1 MFLFILFLMKV
12 TIPSDKIPQEVFSD
26 LSKEQGL
33 MKNWKFVGRRL
44 KVDDGCLDEI
54 EDHHKYLSERSYN
67 MLLAWQEKFGG
78 DVHVLMKA
86 LRKENLNR
94 LAGMIFVVLVYNNE
108 MYKEQFITFFHMVQP
123 LITNLSV

>member
-1 MFLFILFLMKV
+1 MKV
-12 TIPSDKIPQEVFSD
+12 SIPSDKIPQEVFSD

-44 KVDDGCLDEI
+44 KVDDGCLDQV
-54 EDHHKYLSERSYN
+54 EDRHRSLSERSYN

-78 DVHVLMKA
+78 DVNVLIKA

-94 LAGMIFVVLVYNNE
+94 LAGMIFVVL
-108 MYKEQFITFFHMVQP
+108 Q
-123 LITNLSV
+123 